1 MGVAEGMLT
10 VRLCLHF
17 YPFQGLGFINCY
29 KRFIRFLIYPFG
41 SLYGIIK
48 MLMFCLHGYYEYYT
62 SSGSSGKTEVINL
75 GINKAY
81 KE

>member
-1 MGVAEGMLT
+1 
-10 VRLCLHF
+10 
-17 YPFQGLGFINCY
+17 
-29 KRFIRFLIYPFG
+29 
-41 SLYGIIK
+41 